1 MDSDTWKIENSI
13 CRCCHAEGYF
23 FNLGEPRPFCGQT
36 EVYADMIRDIFDID
50 MRPLPG
56 PLCDL
61 TYTICMSCIFKLR
74 EAIQF
79 KKQVQSCEDKFLDYY
94 YTNKLEVKKKDVAQA
109 VIKIEPVVEFKEEYL
124 NEDEFDS
131 NDDTNQDFAM
141 HDDNDDDDE
150 DDDDDEGS
158 KLEYLLKKGK
168 GKGKGKSEPVQ
179 VVIKAESAPV
189 KPEQRTTNKKLV
201 KVNKITVPVKKKDKN
216 NKFKLRK
223 EDYEKS
229 DGTYKCT
236 KCEKQY
242 KYEDSLRQHLM
253 AKHYNILKKP
263 KHTCDICKQEFV
275 THVQFTVHKHEEHN
289 IDDRFKCNACPKI
302 FNSERQLIRHRDG
315 FHMLGEKYKCNSCD
329 YVCYYSEALTRHKV
343 KHKTAKD
350 HRCKFCGKSFLRRTT
365 MLFHERI
372 HTGDKRKICNECGK
386 AFVQKAS
393 LNYHMTK
400 HHPEVKF

>member
-201 KVNKITVPVKKKDKN
+201 KVNKITVPVKKKGETEEDPRYTRNTNGDGATVFSCKICQRVFMQKKYVLQHYN
-216 NKFKLRK
+216 DVHLKKRRHLRSCYLC
-223 EDYEKS
+223 DV
-229 DGTYKCT
+229 CVP
-236 KCEKQY
+236 
-242 KYEDSLRQHLM
+242 QHLRPQHM
-253 AKHYNILKKP
+253 
-263 KHTCDICKQEFV
+263 
-275 THVQFTVHKHEEHN
+275 EEAHGVPMP
-289 IDDRFKCNACPKI
+289 KCNACGKKFPHPFKLLHHQ
-302 FNSERQLIRHRDG
+302 RT
-315 FHMLGEKYKCNSCD
+315 FHMGELNYECEVCHKKFGSVAYLNKHSVIHRTERPFKCEFCD
-329 YVCYYSEALTRHKV
+329 
-343 KHKTAKD
+343 KTFKASKN
-350 HRCKFCGKSFLRRTT
+350 L
-365 MLFHERI
+365 RI
-372 HTGDKRKICNECGK
+372 HMKIHLDDRRYACKSCGER
-386 AFVQKAS
+386 FVQSSS
-393 LNYHMTK
+393 LKYHMK
-400 HHPEVKF
+400 KRHPEER